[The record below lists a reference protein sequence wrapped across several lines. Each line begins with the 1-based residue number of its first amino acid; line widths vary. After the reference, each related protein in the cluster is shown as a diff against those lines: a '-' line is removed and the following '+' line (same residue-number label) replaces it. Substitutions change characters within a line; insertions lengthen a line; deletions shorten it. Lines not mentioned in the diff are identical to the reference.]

1 VSLLCS
7 IKAPEVGENESL
19 FVLFGYCL
27 DIQ

>member
-1 VSLLCS
+1 LLCS
-7 IKAPEVGENESL
+7 IKASEVGENESL